1 MNRILLISAIIIF
14 SSFIVTN
21 FLNKKYSFVK
31 LTSFLL
37 FYYALIVLFS
47 FLAVKFFKKNK
58 YNKLIGSVI
67 GFIISIILW
76 FVFGYYAQKDLKK

>member
-1 MNRILLISAIIIF
+1 MNRILLISAIIVL

-21 FLNKKYSFVK
+21 FLNKNYSFVK